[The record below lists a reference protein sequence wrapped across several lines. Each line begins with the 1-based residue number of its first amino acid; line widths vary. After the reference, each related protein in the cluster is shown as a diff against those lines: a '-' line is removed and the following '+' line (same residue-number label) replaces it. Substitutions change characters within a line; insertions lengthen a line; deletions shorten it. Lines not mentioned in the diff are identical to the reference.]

1 MSKIRTSID
10 LQTQLDKEF
19 SWRLKEIASLKL
31 VVRTTDSLSKETA
44 VRAALPLLYGHWE
57 GFVKASSELYLTYVN
72 SQSLKYSELKT
83 CFVVFGLRKKLNE
96 VASTNSSEHSISILD
111 FLREE
116 MNEKATLKF
125 ESAIKTESN
134 LSSSVFSNIA
144 NSIGIETGPYEPKY
158 NLIDESLLKRRNY
171 IAHGEFL
178 DVDIEGFRDLAD
190 EILTL
195 LRVYKTDIE
204 NAVTLKS
211 YLA

>member
-19 SWRLKEIASLKL
+19 SWRLKEIASLKF

>member
-1 MSKIRTSID
+1 VSKIRTSID